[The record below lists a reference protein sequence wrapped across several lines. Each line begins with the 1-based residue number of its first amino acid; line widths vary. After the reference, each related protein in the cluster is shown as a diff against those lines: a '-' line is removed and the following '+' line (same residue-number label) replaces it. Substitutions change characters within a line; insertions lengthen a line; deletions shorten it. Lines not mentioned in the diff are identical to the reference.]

1 MPELSST
8 ASNIL
13 TILNNINDLIVK
25 SSDRKNAANVVRALR
40 AYARGKHFPISED
53 KLDNFLA
60 VLIDARPITLT
71 SLVHDIAQEV
81 ILSDKKQ
88 NSPSKSK
95 K

>member
-1 MPELSST
+1 MSELSST

-13 TILNNINDLIVK
+13 TILNNIDELIVK
-25 SSDRKNAANVVRALR
+25 SSDRKNAANVVKALR

-60 VLIDARPITLT
+60 ILIDARPLTLT
-71 SLVHDIAQEV
+71 SLVHDIAREV
-81 ILSDKKQ
+81 IMADKK
-88 NSPSKSK
+88 NSKSK